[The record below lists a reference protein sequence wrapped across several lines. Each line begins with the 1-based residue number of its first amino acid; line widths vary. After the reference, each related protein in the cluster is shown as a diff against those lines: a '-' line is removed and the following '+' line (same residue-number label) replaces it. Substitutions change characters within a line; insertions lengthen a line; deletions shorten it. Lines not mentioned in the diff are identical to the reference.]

1 MPSSYSSLFFLLLQ
15 ITLITNTS
23 SFSRDNFPTHFVFGS
38 GTSAYQVEGAAA
50 EDGRTPSV
58 WDTFAH
64 SGMMDDNSNG
74 DIACDQYHKYKE
86 DVQLMV
92 NTGLD
97 AYRFSISWSRL
108 IPNGRGPINPKG
120 LRYYNNLIDELIK
133 HGIQPH
139 ATLFH
144 LDLPQVL
151 EDEYGGWLS
160 PNIVKDFTE
169 YADVCF
175 REFGD
180 RVKYWTTLNEPNALA
195 LGGYDLG
202 ICPPRRCSSPF
213 GTNCTRGNSTTEP
226 YIISHMCILS
236 HASVAQLYKSKYQ
249 VTQHGYIGYS
259 IYAYWLV
266 PLTNTS
272 EDVRATQ
279 RANEFFYGWILNP
292 FVFGDY
298 PEIMKKTA
306 GSKIPS
312 FTLQQSKQIKGSFDF
327 LGLNYY
333 MTEYIKDDIISFRNN
348 QRDVFG
354 DAGVKEL
361 SAGVTGCDGM
371 SP

>member
-1 MPSSYSSLFFLLLQ
+1 MLL
-15 ITLITNTS
+15 N
-23 SFSRDNFPTHFVFGS
+23 V
-38 GTSAYQVEGAAA
+38 GTVESAAVK
-50 EDGRTPSV
+50 DGWTPSV

-64 SGMMDDNSNG
+64 SGMTDDNSNG

-86 DVQLMV
+86 DVQLKV

-120 LRYYNNLIDELIK
+120 LRHYSNLIDELIK
-133 HGIQPH
+133 YGIQPH
-139 ATLFH
+139 AALFH

-160 PNIVKDFTE
+160 PIIVKDYIE

-175 REFGD
+175 KEFGD
-180 RVKYWTTLNEPNALA
+180 RDKYWTTLNDPNALA
-195 LGGYDLG
+195 LGRYDHG

-226 YIISHMCILS
+226 YIITNMCILS
-236 HASVAQLYKSKYQ
+236 HASTAQLYKNKYQ
-249 VTQHGYIGYS
+249 VTQHGYIGCS
-259 IYAYWLV
+259 IYTYWLV

-272 EDVRATQ
+272 EDVSATQ
-279 RANEFFYGWILNP
+279 TANEFFYGWILNP
-292 FVFGDY
+292 LVFGNY

-312 FTLQQSKQIKGSFDF
+312 FTLQQPKQIKGPFDF
-327 LGLNYY
+327 LGRNYY
-333 MTEYIKDDIISFRNN
+333 MTEYMKDDNICSRTIREMFLETQGSRN
-348 QRDVFG
+348 
-354 DAGVKEL
+354 
-361 SAGVTGCDGM
+361 
-371 SP
+371 